1 MREFILLRISV
12 FVFLGLL
19 AFVQVKQYLSP
30 VAIIIVLFASSAAY
44 FLICYY
50 LAMKRIPPS

>member
-30 VAIIIVLFASSAAY
+30 VAIIIVLFASSATY